1 MVAHERS
8 NGANQSERKTSVNS
22 SRCFAIQEH
31 EKVPETATE
40 DENKPIEKERVT
52 MQNRTQHFWIP

>member
-8 NGANQSERKTSVNS
+8 NGANQSERKTSGNP

-31 EKVPETATE
+31 EKVPETAAE
-40 DENKPIEKERVT
+40 DENKPLEKGRT
-52 MQNRTQHFWIP
+52 AIQNRTQHFWIP

>member
-8 NGANQSERKTSVNS
+8 NGANQSEHKTSVNP

-31 EKVPETATE
+31 EKVPETAA
-40 DENKPIEKERVT
+40 ENENNPLEKGRT
-52 MQNRTQHFWIP
+52 GIDNRTQHFWIP

>member
-8 NGANQSERKTSVNS
+8 NGANQSEHKTSVNP

-31 EKVPETATE
+31 EEVLETAA
-40 DENKPIEKERVT
+40 ENAENPLEKGRTTLE
-52 MQNRTQHFWIP
+52 NRTQHFWIP